1 MQMAFLIKKAQIQ
14 QSNAHKKQGMK
25 CYKDVTLPKKVRLV
39 KAMDFPV
46 VMYGCDSWTVKKA
59 ERWRLDAFELWL
71 EKTLESPL
79 DCKEIKLV
87 NSKGNQSWIFIV
99 RIDAKAET
107 PILWPPDA
115 KSQLIKK
122 DSDAGKDW
130 RQEEKGMRWLNGI
143 TDSLDM
149 SLSKLWEIVK
159 DREAWHAAVHGVT
172 KCRHY
177 WATEQQQ
184 LKFST
189 QGLVLGKTQNEQYP
203 KNTERVLLTKQQQEE
218 STGR

>member
-1 MQMAFLIKKAQIQ
+1 MWKLD
-14 QSNAHKKQGMK
+14 HKEGWMLKNW
-25 CYKDVTLPKKVRLV
+25 C
-39 KAMDFPV
+39 FWIV
-46 VMYGCDSWTVKKA
+46 V
-59 ERWRLDAFELWL
+59 L
-71 EKTLESPL
+71 EKTSL
-79 DCKEIKLV
+79 DCKEIKLF
-87 NSKGNQSWIFIV
+87 NPKGNQPWIFI
-99 RIDAKAET
+99 RRTDAEAKA

-149 SLSKLWEIVK
+149 SLSRLWEIVK

>member
-1 MQMAFLIKKAQIQ
+1 MWKLD
-14 QSNAHKKQGMK
+14 HKEGWMLKNW
-25 CYKDVTLPKKVRLV
+25 C
-39 KAMDFPV
+39 FWIV
-46 VMYGCDSWTVKKA
+46 V
-59 ERWRLDAFELWL
+59 L
-71 EKTLESPL
+71 EKTSL
-79 DCKEIKLV
+79 DCKEIKLF
-87 NSKGNQSWIFIV
+87 NPKGNQPWIFI
-99 RIDAKAET
+99 RRTDAEAKA

>member
-1 MQMAFLIKKAQIQ
+1 MWKLD
-14 QSNAHKKQGMK
+14 HKEGWMLKNW
-25 CYKDVTLPKKVRLV
+25 C
-39 KAMDFPV
+39 FWIV
-46 VMYGCDSWTVKKA
+46 V
-59 ERWRLDAFELWL
+59 L
-71 EKTLESPL
+71 EKTSL
-79 DCKEIKLV
+79 DCKEIKLF
-87 NSKGNQSWIFIV
+87 NPKGNQPWIFI
-99 RIDAKAET
+99 RRTDAEAKA

-149 SLSKLWEIVK
+149 SLSRLWEIVK
-159 DREAWHAAVHGVT
+159 DRKAWHAAVHGVT

-189 QGLVLGKTQNEQYP
+189 QGLVLGKTQKEQYP